1 MALLPAIVAQ
11 VLSAGIG
18 DRIEARAVFE
28 QDDRRIEAEN
38 GAYAAVALTYPWLT
52 LRLAYSPSVTL
63 APIESSPRVLS
74 LTHTVDGTADSNL
87 TVYQRA
93 RFSVGVHLGLS
104 YRQEDFRDQLYG
116 SSTPSNVGAK
126 PPATPPGT
134 PPSDAS
140 AADAVR
146 ADSPTTRY
154 GTATA
159 GVSFTE
165 NLSRRS
171 TLTESAGYSASI
183 GLDGYSRTL
192 YPFAHGPSGAISYLY
207 AWSPR
212 DTLTTN
218 LNGEV
223 TFSPSTDGRAYRF
236 DFDQRWLHLFSRQT
250 TGFMSLGVSYT
261 RSESR
266 DVSREAE
273 IYPTVAAGI
282 SYSTRA
288 AGGELSLGMGVSY
301 SPVLDRTR
309 LIFDPRIGVSG
320 GVGWTKRRWRLYAA
334 TETTVS
340 VSRDNP
346 GSLSAASGRAGVEYD
361 IGSGFAADAGVRGV
375 WEFYEG
381 SETIAPTWE
390 AFIGLSW
397 GYDLL

>member
-52 LRLAYSPSVTL
+52 LRLAYSPTVTL
-63 APIESSPRVLS
+63 SPVERSPRVLS
-74 LTHTVDGTADSNL
+74 LTHNVDGTADSNL

-93 RFSVGVHLGLS
+93 RFSVGVQLGLT

-116 SSTPSNVGAK
+116 SSTPSNAGAA
-126 PPATPPGT
+126 PAATPPGT

-146 ADSPTTRY
+146 ADSPTTRH
-154 GTATA
+154 GTARA

-171 TLTESAGYSASI
+171 TLTESAGYTTSI
-183 GLDGYSRTL
+183 GLDEYSRTL
-192 YPFAHGPSGAISYLY
+192 YPFAHGPTGAIAYLF
-207 AWSPR
+207 AFSPR
-212 DTLTTN
+212 DTLTTR
-218 LNGEV
+218 LDGEV
-223 TFSPSTDGRAYRF
+223 TFSPSTDGQAWRF
-236 DFDQRWLHLFSRQT
+236 DFDQRWLHLFNRQT
-250 TGFMSLGVSYT
+250 TGYLSLGVSYT

-266 DVSREAE
+266 DFSREAE
-273 IYPTVAAGI
+273 IFPTAEAGI
-282 SYSTRA
+282 AYGTRA
-288 AGGELSLGMGVSY
+288 AGGELSLGIGVSY
-301 SPVLDRTR
+301 SPILDRTR
-309 LIFDPRIGVSG
+309 LIFDPRV
-320 GVGWTKRRWRLYAA
+320 GVGGGISWTKKRWKLYGA

-340 VSRDNP
+340 VSPDNP
-346 GSLSAASGRAGVEYD
+346 GSLSAASGRAGAIYD
-361 IGSGFAADAGVRGV
+361 IGAGFAAEAGVRGV